1 MSLRWG
7 ILRLCTQQ
15 MQSQKKNAQLHCNDS
30 TFSLQL
36 RPTPFVQKTS
46 SVRDRMENGS
56 YSINRREI
64 HQFVISRTEANVLG
78 QERRSKDCIWISEV
92 CCVPRIDVITRQIGY
107 LSSRRQLLI
116 PAQTFQG
123 LFC

>member
-15 MQSQKKNAQLHCNDS
+15 MQSQKKHAQFIAMIAHILS
-30 TFSLQL
+30 K

-64 HQFVISRTEANVLG
+64 HQFVSSRTEANVLG
-78 QERRSKDCIWISEV
+78 QERRNEDCIWISEV
-92 CCVPRIDVITRQIGY
+92 CCVPTIDVITRQIGY
-107 LSSRRQLLI
+107 LPSSGQLLI
-116 PAQTFQG
+116 TAQPFHQG
-123 LFC
+123 LF